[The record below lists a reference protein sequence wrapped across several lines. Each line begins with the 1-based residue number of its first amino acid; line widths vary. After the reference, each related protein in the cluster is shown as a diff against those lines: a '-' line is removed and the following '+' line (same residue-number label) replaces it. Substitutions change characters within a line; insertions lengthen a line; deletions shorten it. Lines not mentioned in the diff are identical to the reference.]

1 MLGEIAVD
9 RGQYHPSKAVL
20 FWACVGSAILA
31 MVVGFSWGWLVT
43 SWGGWVTGGTA
54 RAMAEESAAQARQ

>member
-9 RGQYHPSKAVL
+9 RGQYQPSKAVL

-31 MVVGFSWGWLVT
+31 MVVGFSWGWVT

>member
-9 RGQYHPSKAVL
+9 RGQYQPSKAVL

-31 MVVGFSWGWLVT
+31 MVVGFSWGWLGDVM
-43 SWGGWVTGGTA
+43 GWLGDG
-54 RAMAEESAAQARQ
+54 RHRSGDG